1 MSCQMVDTFL
11 LLLLL
16 PAGHVLAEDAY
27 LRCGGESLPCLADP
41 GVLLHAGEKSFQ
53 VLEHCFPGLSHGPC
67 VGVEAFSELPLI
79 CEVILASRAPELGF
93 GFLFQLPRVFQLL
106 IHQVAEIILE

>member
-1 MSCQMVDTFL
+1 
-11 LLLLL
+11 
-16 PAGHVLAEDAY
+16 
-27 LRCGGESLPCLADP
+27 
-41 GVLLHAGEKSFQ
+41 VLLHAGEKSFQ